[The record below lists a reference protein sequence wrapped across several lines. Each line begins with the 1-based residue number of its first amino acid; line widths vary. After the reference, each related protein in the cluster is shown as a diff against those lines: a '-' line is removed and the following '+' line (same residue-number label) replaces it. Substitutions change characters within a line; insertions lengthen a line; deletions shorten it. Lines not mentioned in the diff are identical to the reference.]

1 MNALYRFFKSVK
13 LAVTLIL
20 VIAVLSLLSTLIPQG
35 QDPAFY
41 FHRYPVPLARLIVAL
56 GFHNFFRSLL
66 FLVPCVLFFVNLGVC
81 AIDRLVG
88 RWRRKARRRYGPD
101 LIHIGLLVLV
111 AGALLS
117 TWGRWEKT
125 FYLGKGD
132 PEPLALG
139 YTLKLL
145 DYRYEQYPDGRPKDW
160 ISTVQVERQG
170 RMVVASY
177 PIEVNRPLRLPRL
190 KVYQAS
196 FSREDTAL
204 LRDPQGELAPIHN
217 GQYFEWREAIL
228 FFSGIENGKAV
239 FERWEGHSRT
249 AIYDL
254 SASQAIGDYTIVEL
268 SSRDLTGLKAVKD
281 PGFIPVIVALALV
294 AAGLALTFLQKRGDK
309 QI

>member
-20 VIAVLSLLSTLIPQG
+20 VIALLSLLSTFIPQS
-35 QDPAFY
+35 QEPAFY
-41 FHRYPVPLARLIVAL
+41 LHRYSAPLARLIVAL
-56 GFHNFFRSLL
+56 GFHHFFKSLL

-88 RWRRKARRRYGPD
+88 RWRRKARPRYGPD

-132 PEPLALG
+132 PERLPLG

-160 ISTVQVERQG
+160 VSTVQVERQG
-170 RMVVASY
+170 KAVISSY
-177 PIEVNRPLRLPRL
+177 PIEVNRPLRLPPL

-196 FSREDTAL
+196 FSRQDTAV
-204 LRDPQGELAPIHN
+204 LRDPQGELAEIHD

-228 FFSGIENGKAV
+228 FFAGIESGKAV
-239 FERWEGHSRT
+239 FERWEGRSRT
-249 AIYDL
+249 AVYDL
-254 SASQAIGDYTIVEL
+254 SPFQPIGEYIIVQL
-268 SSRDLTGLKAVKD
+268 SSRELTGLKAVQD
-281 PGFIPVIVALALV
+281 PGFIPVVAALVLV
-294 AAGLALTFLQKRGDK
+294 AAGLALTFLQKRGDQ

>member
-1 MNALYRFFKSVK
+1 MSALYKFFKSVK

-20 VIAVLSLLSTLIPQG
+20 VIAVLSLLSTLIPQS
-35 QDPAFY
+35 QEPAFY
-41 FHRYPVPLARLIVAL
+41 FHRYPAPLARLIVAL
-56 GFHNFFRSLL
+56 GFHNFFKSML
-66 FLVPCVLFFVNLGVC
+66 FLVPCVLFFINLGVC
-81 AIDRLVG
+81 AVDRLVG
-88 RWRRKARRRYGPD
+88 RWRRKARSRYGPD

-111 AGALLS
+111 VGALLT

-132 PEPLALG
+132 PEQLPLG

-145 DYRYEQYPDGRPKDW
+145 DYRYDQYPDGRPKDW
-160 ISTVQVERQG
+160 VSTVQVERQG
-170 RMVVASY
+170 TPVISSY

-204 LRDPQGELAPIHN
+204 LRDPQGELAEINN
-217 GQYFEWREAIL
+217 GQYFEWQQAIL
-228 FFSGIENGKAV
+228 FFAGIENDKAV
-239 FERWEGHSRT
+239 FERWEGHSRI
-249 AIYDL
+249 AVYDL
-254 SASQAIGDYTIVEL
+254 SPSEAIGDYTIVEL
-268 SSRDLTGLKAVKD
+268 SSRELTGLKAVKD
-281 PGFIPVIVALALV
+281 PGFIPVIVALAIV